1 MQPELKKSILEY
13 VLGERKELE
22 LVGPPALIATIYE
35 AAFFYDDV
43 MAALDILHHQNGERW
58 AIEVKSSK
66 DVKDYHITALVNK
79 VVV

>member
-35 AAFFYDDV
+35 AVESASLLLRALREEKNEEAIQAL
-43 MAALDILHHQNGERW
+43 MKRRKSAANRFKKLTGEDWDI
-58 AIEVKSSK
+58 
-66 DVKDYHITALVNK
+66 
-79 VVV
+79 